1 MLIIFIFFFVF
12 VVLTLFG
19 GIPALLKYKKVKS
32 AIYSQSFVEST
43 EKYNIAIASLEIFC
57 LFTASNRQVLI
68 KQNGLFPKNSFM
80 LKCLGILK
88 TEDSEFDNLFV
99 VSCGD
104 TSAQNVFKNDPEL
117 RRKITDVFSKYSIY
131 EVSLDA
137 GVLCVKWEYPKEKI
151 FEIKEK
157 AAQEVKEILSHFLS
171 ELTTYKEKKD
181 FSIVVYSF
189 YDFLPQV
196 LFLGIWGLSSYILCE
211 IGPPANL
218 PGVFSYLFQFFA
230 FLIFVGI
237 ILFLINLFL
246 IKKGPLRAKYYPLIL
261 SASFLGALVSS
272 FTLPY
277 AFSILT
283 NLVING
289 SAN

>member
-1 MLIIFIFFFVF
+1 MIIIFIFFFVF
-12 VVLTLFG
+12 VLLILFV

-32 AIYSQSFVEST
+32 AIHSHAFVEST
-43 EKYNIAIASLEIFC
+43 EKHNIAIASLEIFC
-57 LFTASNRQVLI
+57 LFTASNHQVLI
-68 KQNGLFPKNSFM
+68 KQNGFFPKNSFM

-131 EVSLDA
+131 EVNLDA
-137 GVLCVKWEYPKEKI
+137 EVLCVTWEYPKEKI

-171 ELTTYKEKKD
+171 ELTPYKEKKD

-189 YDFLPQV
+189 YDFLPYMF
-196 LFLGIWGLSSYILCE
+196 FLGIWGLSSYILME
-211 IGPPANL
+211 IGLPANS

-237 ILFLINLFL
+237 ILFLINMFL
-246 IKKGPLRAKYYPLIL
+246 IKKGPLRAKYYHLIF
-261 SASFLGALVSS
+261 SASFTGALVSS

-283 NLVING
+283 NLFIKW